1 MLSATSLDSTLEGLK
16 QGNALEQEFIK
27 KLKEGLEFIADNMQ
41 KECYNRTDAL
51 VEVRQKLAKVTT
63 LLYCAYKSSTD
74 SIDPGTC
81 HGSWTHHSR
90 PESRPRIHHQ
100 DQHSHERESN

>member
-1 MLSATSLDSTLEGLK
+1 LIIPPRNNYAILSATSLDSTLEGLK

-51 VEVRQKLAKVTT
+51 VEVR
-63 LLYCAYKSSTD
+63 
-74 SIDPGTC
+74 
-81 HGSWTHHSR
+81 
-90 PESRPRIHHQ
+90 
-100 DQHSHERESN
+100 